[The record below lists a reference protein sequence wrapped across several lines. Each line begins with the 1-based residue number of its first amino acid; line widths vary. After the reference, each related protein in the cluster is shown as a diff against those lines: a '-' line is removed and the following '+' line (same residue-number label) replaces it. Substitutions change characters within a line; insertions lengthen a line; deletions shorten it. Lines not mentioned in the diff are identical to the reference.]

1 LREEIELT
9 KAELI
14 GAVADRTKLT
24 KKDSEIAITA
34 VIYSITEALTNGDS
48 VSLVGFGTV
57 EVKNRAARQGV
68 NPRTKEMMP
77 IAASVLPTFRASKT
91 LKEAVSN

>member
-1 LREEIELT
+1 MEVCKLT

-14 GAVADRTKLT
+14 GAIADKTKLT

-34 VIYSITEALTNGDS
+34 ILDIITEALTNGDS
-48 VSLVGFGTV
+48 VSLVGFGTF
-57 EVKNRAARQGV
+57 EVKTRAARQGV
-68 NPRTKEMMP
+68 NPRTKAMMP

-91 LKEAVSN
+91 FKEAVSQ